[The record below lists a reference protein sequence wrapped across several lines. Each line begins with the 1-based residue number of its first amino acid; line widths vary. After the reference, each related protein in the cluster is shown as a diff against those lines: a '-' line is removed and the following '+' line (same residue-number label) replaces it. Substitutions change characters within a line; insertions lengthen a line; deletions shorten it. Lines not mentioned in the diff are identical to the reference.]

1 MRACAKFCQLS
12 STVGQRPLALFIN
25 GENSAIKMAA
35 AVSWIVHAVH
45 YVLRRATP
53 GLYGRMIE
61 RTPYGLRF
69 PARRH
74 QVIDEEEI
82 AGKRIFIIG
91 DIHGCYDELVELL
104 EETKARDPQMC
115 VIFVGDLMNKGPKSA
130 QVVKLV
136 REMGAYCVRGNHE
149 EISLHEWQ
157 KFNTDPSTM
166 REKFSWLHELSV
178 DDIEW
183 VMELPYS
190 IRIPSRKI
198 VVVHAGMVPGV
209 EIEDQNPDHLLHMR
223 DLLYDKETQSWK
235 GFKKPQLN
243 SVPWASKWPGP
254 DHVYFGHDARRKF
267 QSYEH
272 TTGLDT
278 GCVYGGRL
286 TGIFP
291 GEGTEECSGGRVVSI
306 KAHHTYEQP
315 KEKNGNGDLNKNATL
330 SSSSSS

>member
-1 MRACAKFCQLS
+1 
-12 STVGQRPLALFIN
+12 
-25 GENSAIKMAA
+25 MAA

-53 GLYGRMIE
+53 NLYGRMIE

-69 PARRH
+69 PAQRH
-74 QVIDEEEI
+74 QVIGEEEI

-149 EISLHEWQ
+149 EVSLHEWQ
-157 KFNTDPSTM
+157 KFNTDPATM
-166 REKFSWLHELSV
+166 REKFSWLHDLSA
-178 DDIEW
+178 DDIKW
-183 VMELPYS
+183 VMELPFS
-190 IRIPSRKI
+190 IRIPSRNI
-198 VVVHAGMVPGV
+198 MVVHAGVVPQV
-209 EIEDQNPDHLLHMR
+209 EIKDQNPDHLLHMR
-223 DLLYDKETQSWK
+223 DLVYNEETQSWK
-235 GFKKPQLN
+235 GFKKPQEN

-267 QSYEH
+267 QSYKYA
-272 TTGLDT
+272 TGLDT
-278 GCVYGGRL
+278 GCVYGGAL

-291 GEGTEECSGGRVVSI
+291 SEGTEECSGGRVVSV
-306 KAHHTYEQP
+306 KAHRTYERP
-315 KEKNGNGDLNKNATL
+315 KGKNGNGNNNVKL
-330 SSSSSS
+330 SSSS

>member
-1 MRACAKFCQLS
+1 
-12 STVGQRPLALFIN
+12 
-25 GENSAIKMAA
+25 MAA

-53 GLYGRMIE
+53 GLYGRVIE

-69 PARRH
+69 PALRH
-74 QVIDEEEI
+74 QIIEEEEI

-104 EETKARDPQMC
+104 EETNARDPKVC

-149 EISLHEWQ
+149 EISLLEWQ

-166 REKFSWLHELSV
+166 REKFSWLHELSAE
-178 DDIEW
+178 DINW
-183 VMELPYS
+183 VTEFPFS

-223 DLLYDKETQSWK
+223 DLVYDTETQRWK

-243 SVPWASKWPGP
+243 SVPWGNEWRGP
-254 DHVYFGHDARRKF
+254 DHIYFGHDARRKF
-267 QSYEH
+267 QSYEYA
-272 TTGLDT
+272 TGLDT
-278 GCVYGGRL
+278 GCVYGGTL

-291 GEGTEECSGGRVVSI
+291 GEGTEECSGGRVVSVE
-306 KAHHTYEQP
+306 AHCTYEQP
-315 KEKNGNGDLNKNATL
+315 KQKNTNNNTNAKLATL
-330 SSSSSS
+330 SS